1 MCKKTLDK
9 VYKACYIVYS
19 NKVLTNEWGDPLIF
33 VDTGKYSEVET
44 LAEKKKG
51 NTVDIVWGIAQPLA
65 EQLGLLLWD
74 VRFQKEG
81 ANWYLR
87 IIIDKEDGVGIDDCV
102 AMNDALD
109 APLDEA
115 DPIDQSYN
123 LQVCSAGIERELV
136 RDFHFEMFMG
146 ADIMVKF
153 PKADETGVKLRK
165 GVLKGYDK
173 GTLTV
178 EYEDGTERTYEKKE
192 YTRVQLDDFE
202 GF

>member
-1 MCKKTLDK
+1 M
-9 VYKACYIVYS
+9 
-19 NKVLTNEWGDPLIF
+19 
-33 VDTGKYSEVET
+33 
-44 LAEKKKG
+44 AEKKKG

-87 IIIDKEDGVGIDDCV
+87 IIIDKEDGIGIDDCV

-115 DPIDQSYN
+115 DPIEQSYN

-153 PKADETGVKLRK
+153 PKADETGAKLRK

-178 EYEDGTERTYEKKE
+178 ELDDGTERTYEKKE
-192 YTRVQLDDFE
+192 YTRVQLDDFG

>member
-1 MCKKTLDK
+1 M
-9 VYKACYIVYS
+9 YKPCYIVYS

-102 AMNDALD
+102 AMNDAID

-153 PKADETGVKLRK
+153 PKADETGAKLRK
-165 GVLKGYDK
+165 GVLKAYDK

-178 EYEDGTERTYEKKE
+178 GYEDGSERTYEKKE
-192 YTRVQLDDFE
+192 YTRVQLDDFG